1 MWGVTE
7 AAGQVTGKEPNPS
20 QPPLSSTVPPRG
32 HLCEQAQR
40 LLLPLHHGLPGP
52 TLRGKDP
59 SQLCGQVSRAQRP
72 LEGGREPSPLF
83 LSISSGAP
91 CRLSSHIPH
100 AFTLP
105 SLLLPRLPSGCLP
118 PHHTLPP
125 LVALAFLLLC
135 PLSFL
140 SSPCRNRATCQDGPQ
155 GPRCLCPP
163 GYTGGSCQVRGTEP
177 GVLRREGQ
185 ESSSERASGIKRW
198 QQGSLGEVST

>member
-91 CRLSSHIPH
+91 CRLSSHMPSLC
-100 AFTLP
+100 LP
-105 SLLLPRLPSGCLP
+105 SCFPVSPVVACHHITHSLPLLPWPSSYCALSLSYPAPVGTGQPAKMALRVP
-118 PHHTLPP
+118 AASVP
-125 LVALAFLLLC
+125 L
-135 PLSFL
+135 
-140 SSPCRNRATCQDGPQ
+140 AT
-155 GPRCLCPP
+155 
-163 GYTGGSCQVRGTEP
+163 
-177 GVLRREGQ
+177 Q
-185 ESSSERASGIKRW
+185 EAAAR
-198 QQGSLGEVST
+198 